1 MKETGEKWAMLT
13 AYDMYAAEIFD
24 EAGIPCLLV
33 GDSAGNNVYGFE
45 TTVPVTV
52 DHLVPLCRAVT
63 SAAKHAMVV
72 ADLPFGS
79 YQASPQQALAT
90 ATRFM
95 KEGLAHAVKL
105 EGGKPMVPEVEL
117 LVRAGIPVMGH
128 IGFTPQSEH
137 VLGGY
142 RVQGRGDG
150 ADRLLEDALALEDA
164 GCFAIVMEMV
174 PAPAAKRVT
183 EALRIPTIGIG
194 AGPDCDAQVLVWQD
208 MAGLRG
214 GRAPRFV
221 KKYLDMRDR
230 PRQRGEGV
238 CRRGRLRRVPRRR
251 AQLRGVGPS
260 RARREAGMP
269 GAHPAYPPLVCR
281 ASADSVLEVL
291 LALPGA
297 VLGVPLLGVLRGA
310 GEGVAGLVLG
320 VVGAHDVVVA
330 AAVLVGLDL
339 LGRDVVPVRHG
350 VLLSVTSRRSA

>member
-1 MKETGEKWAMLT
+1 MTASPGPETAAPYGTGAQAAPQRRIRVPHLQAMKERGEKWAMLT

-24 EAGIPCLLV
+24 EAGIPVLLV

-52 DHLVPLCRAVT
+52 DHLVPLCLAVT
-63 SAAKHAMVV
+63 SAAKRAMVV

-105 EGGKPMVPEVEL
+105 EGGKSMVAEVEL

-142 RVQGRGDG
+142 RVQGRGDA
-150 ADRLLEDALALEDA
+150 ADRVCEDAVALEKA
-164 GCFAIVMEMV
+164 GCFAVVMEMV
-174 PAPAAKRVT
+174 PAEVAERVT
-183 EALRIPTIGIG
+183 EVLAIPTIGIG
-194 AGPDCDAQVLVWQD
+194 AGPHCDAQVLVWQD

-221 KKYLDMRDR
+221 KKYAD
-230 PRQRGEGV
+230 
-238 CRRGRLRRVPRRR
+238 LRATLGDAAR
-251 AQLRGVGPS
+251 AYAAEVASGTFPAAEHS
-260 RARREAGMP
+260 FEA
-269 GAHPAYPPLVCR
+269 
-281 ASADSVLEVL
+281 
-291 LALPGA
+291 
-297 VLGVPLLGVLRGA
+297 
-310 GEGVAGLVLG
+310 
-320 VVGAHDVVVA
+320 
-330 AAVLVGLDL
+330 
-339 LGRDVVPVRHG
+339 
-350 VLLSVTSRRSA
+350 

>member
-1 MKETGEKWAMLT
+1 MSQTPASPAPESTAPYGTGAQAAPQRRIRIPHLMAMKERGEKWAMLT
-13 AYDMYAAEIFD
+13 AYDMYTAEIFD
-24 EAGIPCLLV
+24 QADIPVLLV

-63 SAAKHAMVV
+63 SAAKRAMVV

-105 EGGKPMVPEVEL
+105 EGGKAMVPEVEL
-117 LVRAGIPVMGH
+117 LVRAGIPVMRH

-142 RVQGRGDG
+142 RVQGRGE
-150 ADRLLEDALALEDA
+150 AARRTLEDALALQEA

-174 PAPAAKRVT
+174 PAPLAKEIT
-183 EALRIPTIGIG
+183 EALVIPTVGIG
-194 AGPDCDAQVLVWQD
+194 AGPHCDAQVLVWQD

-221 KKYLDMRDR
+221 KKYAN
-230 PRQRGEGV
+230 
-238 CRRGRLRRVPRRR
+238 LREDLGNAAKAYAADV
-251 AQLRGVGPS
+251 ADGS
-260 RARREAGMP
+260 F
-269 GAHPAYPPLVCR
+269 PA
-281 ASADSVLEVL
+281 AEHSFES
-291 LALPGA
+291 
-297 VLGVPLLGVLRGA
+297 
-310 GEGVAGLVLG
+310 
-320 VVGAHDVVVA
+320 
-330 AAVLVGLDL
+330 
-339 LGRDVVPVRHG
+339 
-350 VLLSVTSRRSA
+350 

>member
-1 MKETGEKWAMLT
+1 MKERGERWAMLT
-13 AYDMYAAEIFD
+13 AYDMYTAEIFD
-24 EAGIPCLLV
+24 EAGIPVLLV

-63 SAAKHAMVV
+63 SAAKRAMVV

-105 EGGKPMVPEVEL
+105 EGGAPMVPEVEL

-142 RVQGRGDG
+142 KVQGRGAG
-150 ADRLLEDALALEDA
+150 ADKLMADALALESA

-174 PAPAAKRVT
+174 PAPVAAQVT

-194 AGPDCDAQVLVWQD
+194 AGPHCDAQVLVWQD

-221 KKYLDMRDR
+221 KKYAD
-230 PRQRGEGV
+230 
-238 CRRGRLRRVPRRR
+238 LRTDLKD
-251 AQLRGVGPS
+251 A
-260 RARREAGMP
+260 
-269 GAHPAYPPLVCR
+269 
-281 ASADSVLEVL
+281 ASAYAAEV
-291 LALPGA
+291 ASGA
-297 VLGVPLLGVLRGA
+297 FP
-310 GEGVAGLVLG
+310 
-320 VVGAHDVVVA
+320 A
-330 AAVLVGLDL
+330 AEHSFEA
-339 LGRDVVPVRHG
+339 
-350 VLLSVTSRRSA
+350 